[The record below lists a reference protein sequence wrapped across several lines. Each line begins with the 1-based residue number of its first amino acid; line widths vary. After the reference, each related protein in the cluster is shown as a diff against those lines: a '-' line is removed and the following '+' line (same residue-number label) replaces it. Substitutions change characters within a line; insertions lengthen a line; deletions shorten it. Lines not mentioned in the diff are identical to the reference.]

1 MSKSGLEPVEVDQL
15 LPWRAAG
22 TLSER
27 EAAEID
33 AALTRDPELMR
44 RYMLAREELAATV
57 ELNELLGEPSP
68 RAMRRLFAAIDAHSG
83 HRTLNLVERMRELV
97 TSLTA
102 RQMVFSTCMAAV
114 LVLTVGL
121 VGGIVIG
128 EHQNRRTQTAGTDS
142 AGIAGYAILRFAEG
156 ARIES
161 ISAVLAAN
169 RATVVDG
176 PDAAGL
182 YRVRIAALP
191 RPETVYRG
199 VENGSSPEQQRDR
212 AVANLRAATDVVQ
225 FAAAQP

>member
-1 MSKSGLEPVEVDQL
+1 MSKSGLDPLEVDQL

-22 TLSER
+22 TLGRR

-68 RAMRRLFAAIDAHSG
+68 RAMRRLFASIDAQGG
-83 HRTLNLVERMRELV
+83 HGTLDLVERLRQLV
-97 TSLTA
+97 ANLTA
-102 RQMVFSTCMAAV
+102 RQIAFSTCLAAM

-128 EHQNRRTQTAGTDS
+128 EHQDRTTQTAGTDS
-142 AGIAGYAILRFAEG
+142 AANAGYAIVRFVEG
-156 ARIES
+156 TRIES
-161 ISAVLAAN
+161 ISALLAAN
-169 RATVVDG
+169 RATIVDG
-176 PDAAGL
+176 PGADGV

-191 RPETVYRG
+191 KPETVYRG
-199 VENGSSPEQQRDR
+199 IENGSSAEQQRDR
-212 AVANLRAATDVVQ
+212 AVANLRSATDVVQ
-225 FAAAQP
+225 FAAPQP